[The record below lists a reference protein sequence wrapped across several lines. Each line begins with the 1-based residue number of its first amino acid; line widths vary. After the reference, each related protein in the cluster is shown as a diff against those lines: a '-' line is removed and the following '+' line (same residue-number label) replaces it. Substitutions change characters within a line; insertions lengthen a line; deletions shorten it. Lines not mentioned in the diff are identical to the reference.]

1 MNYMHNTLSTA
12 YWSLSMRKREISA
25 EFDKMMVFGCSNI
38 LNGHIHDE
46 PTSDLPAGKFIVED
60 SWNDQ
65 LARTLGLTLDNHGRA
80 GSANYWIYQR
90 VIQAL
95 DTITDKTLVI
105 VQWSYESRA
114 VARGDDI
121 KPIHVNLDH
130 KHSRSY
136 YDNFYIEDQEISKM
150 LGYTLLLSKM
160 IPNLYF
166 DFCNGSDHLRE
177 HSPEAFH
184 SVAQLPG
191 YLGLFGRP
199 FHCHSIFDQSN
210 RYECSHLNASGRA
223 QLAKLY
229 TFALSRRFIL
239 PT

>member
-1 MNYMHNTLSTA
+1 MQSKY
-12 YWSLSMRKREISA
+12 
-25 EFDKMMVFGCSNI
+25 DKLMVFGCSNT

-46 PTSDLPAGKFIVED
+46 PTSKVPTGKFVVD
-60 SWNDQ
+60 NSWSDQ
-65 LARTLGLTLDNHGRA
+65 VARTLGLKLDNYGLA
-80 GSANYWIYQR
+80 GCANYWIYQR
-90 VIQAL
+90 AIKAL
-95 DTITDKTLVI
+95 NTITDRTLVI

-114 VARGDDI
+114 VASGNDT
-121 KPIHVNLDH
+121 KPIHANLEH

-136 YDNFYIEDQEISKM
+136 YDQFYIEDQEISKM

-166 DFCNGSDHLRE
+166 DFCDGSDHLRA
-177 HSPEAFH
+177 HSPEAFR
-184 SVAQLPG
+184 SVEQLPG

-210 RYECSHLNASGRA
+210 RYACSHLNTSGRA

-229 TFALSRRFIL
+229 TLALNSRGVGVNSCDTL
-239 PT
+239 VGPL